1 MCSRSSW
8 EDGGPPTPS
17 PEGRRSHSPGGAG
30 EELRL
35 QLVRD
40 RGSDCKLAGRGENT
54 VGPRIQLWEAGIV
67 SQSLPPRRTTME
79 EEGVRNFKE
88 LQAKF
93 QKLNASPLPGPIKSP
108 AGVSRKDD
116 RGSTQPAQDLA
127 NRKCYSS
134 HHYQTLSYSSTGVSQ
149 PLTNEKLKSAQRDEI
164 QKSSSSLGIP
174 EKSTVYPERNFQ
186 KAAMLLDVSTSRA
199 EISDKEKGMTF
210 SSFRYKLWN
219 WEKVSSQKSEM
230 SPPPLLTNGAI
241 KTFHLEGQKTMGLAQ
256 GKPEKSLK
264 TSGAQ
269 TLPPQSH
276 LMAQR
281 KLPGISKAS
290 DSSLPPHSRKT
301 TESPSTQGSHR
312 SSPCQPVYEYEL
324 DSLVPE
330 KPESRHCQLPKTKPL
345 PSIET
350 LGPPPPKPSKPLFV
364 NLYAFHRQ
372 PAAVS
377 MTLKEVTMKESPL
390 PPDSAELEEAH
401 NYDTTIS
408 YLSHFSNSINFC
420 AAGESAEATY
430 EIEIE
435 ELQKPWKSFLLPELS
450 PRPKDLNSMEETEPC
465 DLEPPKPR
473 KEPRPTYPPKV
484 VVYEETPGKT
494 QMTGIHENRRS
505 LPAGN
510 QEAMTDIIQNRLFPE
525 DGILFSSW
533 DAMTRHSQ
541 DKNGYV
547 EALEVTKE
555 TPSPSTIRSSSSSEK
570 TYDDVECSRE
580 DIRKWDFSSSFTS
593 DSEENSEEMYEDI
606 YKAKNNDPKTE
617 VAGRAAL
624 RRLQQIFR
632 KENIFGMKKTK
643 SKEIIRDEDKVK
655 TWKTKFLKPKGKNGG
670 KGSLG
675 SKSFSPRHFF
685 RTKKQ
690 KLEKNRMKK
699 EEKLFR
705 ERFQYGKEIMVINR
719 AVACSSN
726 SRNGIFDL
734 PITPGEQLE
743 VIDTT
748 EQNLVICRNSK
759 GKYGYVLIEHLDFKH
774 QG

>member
-1 MCSRSSW
+1 MGVQVQGQSMTLGK
-8 EDGGPPTPS
+8 GGLV
-17 PEGRRSHSPGGAG
+17 EG
-30 EELRL
+30 
-35 QLVRD
+35 
-40 RGSDCKLAGRGENT
+40 
-54 VGPRIQLWEAGIV
+54 I
-67 SQSLPPRRTTME
+67 
-79 EEGVRNFKE
+79 RNFKE
-88 LQAKF
+88 LRDKF
-93 QKLNASPLPGPIKSP
+93 QKLNATPLLGPIKKSP
-108 AGVSRKDD
+108 VGVSRKDD
-116 RGSTQPAQDLA
+116 RGYTQPAQDLA
-127 NRKCYSS
+127 NGKCLSS
-134 HHYQTLSYSSTGVSQ
+134 YHHRTLPYSSTGESQ
-149 PLTNEKLKSAQRDEI
+149 PLKSQKLKSSQRDEM
-164 QKSSSSLGIP
+164 QKSSSSSGPP
-174 EKSTVYPERNFQ
+174 EKSTVFPERNFH
-186 KAAMLLDVSTSRA
+186 KAAMPLDVSKSRA
-199 EISDKEKGMTF
+199 EPSNQEKGMAL

-219 WEKVSSQKSEM
+219 WEKVSSQKNEM
-230 SPPPLLTNGAI
+230 SPAPVLTNGGI
-241 KTFHLEGQKTMGLAQ
+241 KTFQLEGQKTMGLAQ

-264 TSGAQ
+264 ATGVQ

-276 LMAQR
+276 LMTQR
-281 KLPGISKAS
+281 KSLVAS
-290 DSSLPPHSRKT
+290 TASSLSLPRSIRKSPESPGTEGSRK
-301 TESPSTQGSHR
+301 SN
-312 SSPCQPVYEYEL
+312 PCQPVYECEL

-330 KPESRHCQLPKTKPL
+330 KPESRHRQLPKTKPL
-345 PSIET
+345 PSTET
-350 LGPPPPKPSKPLFV
+350 LGPPPPKPSKPPSV

-377 MTLKEVTMKESPL
+377 KTPKVTMKEGPL

-408 YLSHFSNSINFC
+408 YLRHSGNSTTLC

-435 ELQKPWKSFLLPELS
+435 ELQKPWRSFLFPELS
-450 PRPKDLNSMEETEPC
+450 PRHKDEENTMKEKESGES
-465 DLEPPKPR
+465 EPPRPR
-473 KEPRPTYPPKV
+473 RESHPMHPPKV
-484 VVYEETPGKT
+484 VVCEETPGKT
-494 QMTGIHENRRS
+494 QVTGVHEDRRS
-505 LPAGN
+505 VPAGN
-510 QEAMTDIIQNRLFPE
+510 QEAMTDTIQNIQNRLFPE
-525 DGILFSSW
+525 VTTL
-533 DAMTRHSQ
+533 TRHSQ
-541 DKNGYV
+541 DKSGYV

-593 DSEENSEEMYEDI
+593 DSEENNEEMYEDI
-606 YKAKNNDPKTE
+606 YKSKNNDPKPD
-617 VAGRAAL
+617 VAGMAAL

-632 KENIFGMKKTK
+632 RENGVFGMKKSK
-643 SKEIIRDEDKVK
+643 SKEIVSNGFSMSLPDLGPRSQDGIIYDDVDTCEKESKDEDKVK
-655 TWKTKFLKPKGKNGG
+655 TWKTKFLTPKGRKEG
-670 KGSLG
+670 KGSHG

-685 RTKKQ
+685 RTRKQ
-690 KLEKNRMKK
+690 KLEKNRIEK

-705 ERFQYGKEIMVINR
+705 ERFQYGKEITVINR

>member
-1 MCSRSSW
+1 MTLGK
-8 EDGGPPTPS
+8 GG
-17 PEGRRSHSPGGAG
+17 
-30 EELRL
+30 
-35 QLVRD
+35 LV
-40 RGSDCKLAGRGENT
+40 
-54 VGPRIQLWEAGIV
+54 
-67 SQSLPPRRTTME
+67 
-79 EEGVRNFKE
+79 EGVRNFKE
-88 LQAKF
+88 LRDKF
-93 QKLNASPLPGPIKSP
+93 QNLNATPLLRPIKSP

-116 RGSTQPAQDLA
+116 RGYTQLAQHLA
-127 NRKCYSS
+127 NRKYLSS
-134 HHYQTLSYSSTGVSQ
+134 HHHRTLPFSSTGVSLPFKNQ
-149 PLTNEKLKSAQRDEI
+149 KVTSAQRDEI
-164 QKSSSSLGIP
+164 QESSSSSGPP
-174 EKSTVYPERNFQ
+174 EKSTVFPERNFQ
-186 KAAMLLDVSTSRA
+186 KAGMPLDVSKSRA
-199 EISDKEKGMTF
+199 ETSNEEKGTAL

-219 WEKVSSQKSEM
+219 WEKVSSQNNEM
-230 SPPPLLTNGAI
+230 SPAPLLTNGGI
-241 KTFHLEGQKTMGLAQ
+241 KTFHLEGQKTMELAQ

-264 TSGAQ
+264 ATGVQ

-276 LMAQR
+276 LMIQR
-281 KLPGISKAS
+281 KSPMASKAPS
-290 DSSLPPHSRKT
+290 LSLPRYSRKS
-301 TESPSTQGSHR
+301 TESPSTEGSR
-312 SSPCQPVYEYEL
+312 KSNPCQPVYECEL

-330 KPESRHCQLPKTKPL
+330 KPENRHRQFPKTKPL

-350 LGPPPPKPSKPLFV
+350 LGLPPLKPSKPPFV

-377 MTLKEVTMKESPL
+377 KTPKEVTMKDGPL

-408 YLSHFSNSINFC
+408 YLRHSDNSTNLC

-435 ELQKPWKSFLLPELS
+435 ELQKPWRSFLLPELS
-450 PRPKDLNSMEETEPC
+450 PRHKDEENITKEKESC
-465 DLEPPKPR
+465 ESEPPKPR
-473 KEPRPTYPPKV
+473 KESHLTHPPKV
-484 VVYEETPGKT
+484 VVCEETPGKT
-494 QMTGIHENRRS
+494 KMTGVHEDRRS
-505 LPAGN
+505 VPAGN
-510 QEAMTDIIQNRLFPE
+510 QEAMTDTIQNRLFPE
-525 DGILFSSW
+525 DMAL
-533 DAMTRHSQ
+533 TRHSQ
-541 DKNGYV
+541 DKSGYV

-593 DSEENSEEMYEDI
+593 DSENNEEMYEDI
-606 YKAKNNDPKTE
+606 YKAKNNDPKPE
-617 VAGRAAL
+617 VAGMAAL

-632 KENIFGMKKTK
+632 KENGVFGMKKTK
-643 SKEIIRDEDKVK
+643 SKEIVSNGFSMSLPDLGPTSQDGIIYDDVETREKESKDEDKVK
-655 TWKTKFLKPKGKNGG
+655 TWKTKFLTPKGRKWG
-670 KGSLG
+670 KSSHG

-690 KLEKNRMKK
+690 KLEKNRMEK